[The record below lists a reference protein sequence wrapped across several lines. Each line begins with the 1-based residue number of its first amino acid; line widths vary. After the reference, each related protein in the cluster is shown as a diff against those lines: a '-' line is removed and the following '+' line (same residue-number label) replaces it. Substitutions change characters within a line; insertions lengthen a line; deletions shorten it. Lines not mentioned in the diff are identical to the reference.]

1 MLASS
6 PPGTDALGVSYGGP
20 GAPSTTTDGG
30 AFVGDSGNSN
40 NNMYNDDADMD
51 HQEEDDGA
59 YHEWDEGGPSQCGY
73 HESIHYTLMTVGKSV
88 HRVVGAPS
96 QGMERGMKTVG
107 NWFQEAS
114 YAVRDFCRG
123 NKQELGDDA
132 SEALSTMKDDAMAV
146 VNDIMGT
153 SSNLN
158 AVDADAL
165 NQATMS
171 ASYNAQTH

>member
-1 MLASS
+1 MLAAS
-6 PPGTDALGVSYGGP
+6 PPGDESYGG
-20 GAPSTTTDGG
+20 GLATPSTAAYDSSTLDGYG
-30 AFVGDSGNSN
+30 GGNGN
-40 NNMYNDDADMD
+40 NENDADID
-51 HQEEDDGA
+51 LHQEEDDGA
-59 YHEWDEGGPSQCGY
+59 YANEWDEGGPSQCGY
-73 HESIHYTLMTVGKSV
+73 HEAVHYTLMTVGKSV
-88 HRVVGAPS
+88 HGVVGAPS

-132 SEALSTMKDDAMAV
+132 SAALSTMKDDAMAA

-158 AVDADAL
+158 AVDANAL
-165 NQATMS
+165 NEATIS
-171 ASYNAQTH
+171 ASYNAQEPH